1 MLSKIIQS
9 QKANILQESTH
20 LRYQEYQLIR
30 DREWNS
36 GDRSWGEGERGH
48 ECVMGTV
55 SVWKDEKV
63 LEVEMVLNK
72 MNGLNAIELKND

>member
-20 LRYQEYQLIR
+20 LRYQEYQRIR

-36 GDRSWGEGERGH
+36 GDRSWGEGVKQMPHWVRTGLED
-48 ECVMGTV
+48 
-55 SVWKDEKV
+55 SVE
-63 LEVEMVLNK
+63 EE
-72 MNGLNAIELKND
+72 G